1 MNVIDRLID
10 AGITPQRRSAKT
22 LSTFAIGGE
31 LSCFIEVVDKD
42 SLVKTFQILNNEKT
56 LFIGN
61 GSNLLFPDTEYS
73 LPVIKLGR
81 GFNYTKELSN
91 TEFEVGGATS
101 LIALSAKMSE
111 QGLSGLEFAAGI
123 PASVGGAVAMN
134 AGAHASSISNV
145 IAGVECLLPNDTTRY
160 FKKEELE
167 FGYRYSKL
175 PGFVSA
181 VTIKLEATDKTLT
194 QAKRKEFLE
203 IRRTKQPLEYPSAG
217 SIFKN
222 PSTEQSAGFLLEQV
236 GLKGYVVGGAKYSE
250 KHANWIV
257 NFSRKACAADVL
269 ALINEGQERVQK
281 SFGIELECEIKIIN

>member
-10 AGITPQRRSAKT
+10 AGITPQRKSAKM

-31 LSCFIEVVDKD
+31 LSCYVEVADKD
-42 SLVKTFQILNNEKT
+42 SLVKVHQILDGEKT

-61 GSNLLFPDTEYS
+61 GGNLLFPDTEYS

-81 GFNYTKELSN
+81 GFNYTVELSD

-101 LIALSAKMSE
+101 LVALSAKMSE

-123 PASVGGAVAMN
+123 PASVGGAVSMN
-134 AGAHASSISNV
+134 AGAHGSSISNV
-145 IAGVECLLPNDTTRY
+145 ITGVECLLSDGTLRY
-160 FKKEELE
+160 FEKEELE

-175 PGFVSA
+175 PGIVSA
-181 VTIKLEATDKTLT
+181 VTIKLEAADKAFTA
-194 QAKRKEFLE
+194 AKRKEFLE
-203 IRRTKQPLEYPSAG
+203 IRRAKQPLEYPSAG

-222 PSTEQSAGFLLEQV
+222 PSTAAGFLLEQV

-257 NFSRKACAADVL
+257 NYSRNACASDVL
-269 ALINEGQERVQK
+269 TLINEGQERVQK
-281 SFGIELECEIKIIN
+281 SFGIELECEIKILG